1 MSHAGS
7 AKEVA
12 EGEEIHVLLDS
23 KSAVDCRAEFRM
35 LFSIPKR
42 GVPCVAAFVC
52 SMLTCCVFFPWG
64 SIKDCSTDVLPK
76 WAQWKKKPQIIYGFK
91 TKFDLSAKMQLD
103 DDMPSFVRWEFHK
116 DHSIE
121 Q

>member
-52 SMLTCCVFFPWG
+52 SMLTCCVFFPG
-64 SIKDCSTDVLPK
+64 DQSKTVGMFGPK
-76 WAQWKKKPQIIYGFK
+76 MGPVEKEASDNIWFQDQ
-91 TKFDLSAKMQLD
+91 
-103 DDMPSFVRWEFHK
+103 V
-116 DHSIE
+116 
-121 Q
+121 

>member
-64 SIKDCSTDVLPK
+64 SIKDCRDVLPK
-76 WAQWKKKPQIIYGFK
+76 WAQSKKKPHADYIWFQ
-91 TKFDLSAKMQLD
+91 DQ
-103 DDMPSFVRWEFHK
+103 V
-116 DHSIE
+116 
-121 Q
+121 